1 MKIKSLTFYNYRP
14 YIGDFSIDFADGSD
28 KYDNKNLTVIIGGN
42 DFGKTNFLNGV
53 SWCIYGDEPYKEGIK
68 RVFNQSAAKALKVN
82 EKLDVYV
89 EILMENNEGKEVL
102 FKREQ
107 KFIKRSNGMRKVY
120 DPKFSIEI
128 INKNGKNKKVTDP
141 KKYRETHLPDGLQQY
156 FLFDGEQLLKWLK
169 KDPKSLKEAVDK
181 LSQFD
186 LVGKVKDNTE
196 TQRDNLTDELI
207 DLNYKK
213 GEFIKE
219 KNRLENAIN
228 EDKKKLEELNT
239 EINELEKNEESLNS
253 FIMDKGGDPAALKK
267 ELDLFEEILDKYED
281 DLNELKQKRLDYL
294 LKNFYLI
301 LGNPFLRDLN
311 KFKDDSMDI
320 NQEYEFNI
328 SIEDIDQ
335 LLNNKKCICG
345 CDLSENDEHVDSLLR
360 FKDMLIEISN
370 KPPEEKEFKNLLKE
384 SENIINDFP
393 VDFKEDMRDH
403 YQKISDME
411 QSIKTQTELKDEKQ
425 EKYDVLLENKI
436 PEKKEKLDRTT
447 KLLNEY
453 REQRVLL
460 ESNIETLEEELK
472 KVKTDI
478 DIDETK
484 DDIVSEIENKIS
496 FCDNIIESC
505 INIENKFGKMIHKDL
520 ERIVNEEFQSIYNG
534 DGNRGK
540 YKQIHIDES
549 LTLTFEEYDGV
560 KSSSTDPSSGTQLA
574 LAISFITAI
583 NKSSAYK
590 IPQIMDTSLGKW
602 DNTLRRNFA
611 LALPKYLDDIQM
623 VFLFLDSEF
632 NEEFEII
639 TGPYI
644 GEKHV
649 LIRENENETLLKP
662 KKEKKGD

>member
-28 KYDNKNLTVIIGGN
+28 KYDNKNLTVITGGN
-42 DFGKTNFLNGV
+42 DFGKTNFLNGI
-53 SWCIYGDEPYKEGIK
+53 SWCIYGNEPYKEGIK

-89 EILMENNEGKEVL
+89 EVLMENNEGKEVL

-107 KFIKRSNGMRKVY
+107 RFVKRSNGMRKVY
-120 DPKFSIEI
+120 NPKFSIEI
-128 INKNGKNKKVTDP
+128 INKKGKNKKITDP
-141 KKYRETHLPDGLQQY
+141 EKYRETHLPDGLQQY

-169 KDPKSLKEAVDK
+169 KDPKSLKDAVDK

-186 LVGKVKDNTE
+186 LVGKVKENTE
-196 TQRDNLTDELI
+196 TQRDNLTDKLTELS
-207 DLNYKK
+207 YEK
-213 GEFIKE
+213 GKYIKE
-219 KNRLENAIN
+219 KNKLEDAIN
-228 EDKKKLEELNT
+228 EDKRKLKELNK
-239 EINELEKNEESLNS
+239 EITELENNEKVLNS

-267 ELDLFEEILDKYED
+267 ELDLFEEILEKYGN

-301 LGNPFLRDLN
+301 LGHSFLRDLEQ
-311 KFKDDSMDI
+311 FKDDSIDV

-328 SIEDIDQ
+328 SIDDIDH
-335 LLNNKKCICG
+335 LLNDKKCICG
-345 CDLSENDEHVDSLLR
+345 CDLSEDDEHVNSLLK
-360 FKDMLIEISN
+360 FKNKLIEIS
-370 KPPEEKEFKNLLKE
+370 KRPPEEMEFKNILKE

-393 VDFKEDMRDH
+393 VDFKEDMRNH

-411 QSIKTQTELKDEKQ
+411 SSIKTQTELKDEKQ
-425 EKYDVLLENKI
+425 EKYDVLLEDKI

-447 KLLNEY
+447 KLLNDY

-460 ESNIETLEEELK
+460 EKNIETLEEELK
-472 KVKTDI
+472 IAKMNI
-478 DIDETK
+478 GIDETK
-484 DDIVSEIENKIS
+484 DDIVSEIQNKIS
-496 FCDNIIESC
+496 FCDKIIESC
-505 INIENKFGKMIHKDL
+505 IKIEDKFGKMIHKDL

-560 KSSSTDPSSGTQLA
+560 ISSSTDPSSGTQLA

-632 NEEFEII
+632 NEEFEEI
-639 TGPYI
+639 TGSYI
-644 GEKHV
+644 GEKHI

-662 KKEKKGD
+662 KGDFDE